1 MRACQF
7 YGAGTSR
14 VRLPQPA
21 KPSSGTLTAR
31 GRWALRRC
39 SIHSMQI
46 HQILMELAMR
56 NCIRFTVLGTALI
69 AGASLASAQSVIA
82 NQPVETMIAQQPG
95 SMLIAQ
101 EPVAVPPPGVVV
113 MQPAPAT
120 VPLQTVETVR
130 TTVQTTTVRR
140 RNVAGR
146 PLRTVTTT
154 RTTVR
159 ERVVPAP
166 MVAAAPVAPPVRAI
180 AQPEYTEVVAA
191 PGVRIDSSGT
201 AIRRRTG
208 RRRRSTGVPG
218 PNRSVCAAGSWRR
231 YRYVSPPIPLHL

>member
-1 MRACQF
+1 
-7 YGAGTSR
+7 
-14 VRLPQPA
+14 
-21 KPSSGTLTAR
+21 
-31 GRWALRRC
+31 
-39 SIHSMQI
+39 
-46 HQILMELAMR
+46 MR

-180 AQPEYTEVVAA
+180 AQPGYTEVVAA
-191 PGVRIDSSGT
+191 PGVALTHPAPLYDVVPGAAAAPLASP
-201 AIRRRTG
+201 AP
-208 RRRRSTGVPG
+208 TGVFAQPVAG
-218 PNRSVCAAGSWRR
+218 GAIVTSVPP
-231 YRYVSPPIPLHL
+231 YRYIYEPDRILVIDANSGIAVQAIPR